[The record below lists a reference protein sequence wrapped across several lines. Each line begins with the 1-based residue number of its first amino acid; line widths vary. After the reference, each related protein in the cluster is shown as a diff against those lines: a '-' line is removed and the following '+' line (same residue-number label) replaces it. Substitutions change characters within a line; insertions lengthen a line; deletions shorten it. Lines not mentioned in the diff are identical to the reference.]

1 MVATLRCALPA
12 LFDPQHI
19 SRFVFSCKRFAKL
32 IECSPFDFSAG
43 LIHQIQIKMQ
53 VMQRDQ
59 AKAKN
64 FFRLDEVSNVAT
76 RKFTTGIARAVFF
89 DRIFV
94 QNELGIF

>member
-1 MVATLRCALPA
+1 
-12 LFDPQHI
+12 
-19 SRFVFSCKRFAKL
+19 
-32 IECSPFDFSAG
+32 
-43 LIHQIQIKMQ
+43 MQ

-89 DRIFV
+89 DRILV
-94 QNELGIF
+94 QNELGVF

>member
-64 FFRLDEVSNVAT
+64 FFRLDEVSNLPT
-76 RKFTTGIARAVFF
+76 RKLTTRIARAASF
-89 DRIFV
+89 DRTLL
-94 QNELGIF
+94 QTQLGAL